1 MTRAEINTKVEEYRE
16 WEALLEEAKAMT
28 DSLREDLKAV
38 LEEEETEEL
47 DTGKYI
53 IRYTSCT
60 SNRFD
65 TTAFKKLYAD
75 LYKSYTKQVASR
87 RFSIAC

>member
-1 MTRAEINTKVEEYRE
+1 MTNAQINIKVEEYKE

-28 DSLREDLKAV
+28 ESLRDELKAV
-38 LEEEETEEL
+38 LEAEETEEL
-47 DTGKYI
+47 DTGKFI
-53 IRYTSCT
+53 IRNTSCT

-87 RFSIAC
+87 RFSIAG

>member
-28 DSLREDLKAV
+28 ESLRDDLKAV
-38 LEEEETEEL
+38 LDEEGTEEL

-53 IRYTSCT
+53 IRNTSVM

-65 TTAFKKLYAD
+65 TSAFKKLYAD
-75 LYKSYTKQVASR
+75 LYKNYTKQVASR